1 MVRPSPILVR
11 SGSATEAVSSMHE
24 APSLRPI
31 AGGTQVMADQGLG
44 LTNPNGYLTLGGIEA
59 LRHVSIDQHTLR
71 IGALVTL
78 RDLQR
83 VEGLPSL
90 LAQALRALGT
100 PQVRA
105 RATVGGNIAHPR
117 PDHTLPPC
125 LIALDARVTI
135 VQKTG
140 ESTLT
145 MSDLAAGGLPQG
157 SLITGIEFAQP
168 DGGAVFARVGPR
180 NGPCYA
186 TAAIAVVVDTAARK
200 VRTGLGGVGPN
211 ALGAPQADEFASAAM
226 DWSRL
231 AIGDDAIA
239 AYAQAVRAACH
250 PITDVTATAAYREHA
265 ITVLARRSLAR
276 ACEGAQS

>member
-1 MVRPSPILVR
+1 MSPSISTPSA
-11 SGSATEAVSSMHE
+11 SGLLSPCGTCSAS
-24 APSLRPI
+24 
-31 AGGTQVMADQGLG
+31 
-44 LTNPNGYLTLGGIEA
+44 
-59 LRHVSIDQHTLR
+59 
-71 IGALVTL
+71 
-78 RDLQR
+78 RDC
-83 VEGLPSL
+83 PACS
-90 LAQALRALGT
+90 
-100 PQVRA
+100 
-105 RATVGGNIAHPR
+105 PR
-117 PDHTLPPC
+117 PCGRWGHRRFEREPPWVAISRTPDPITPSPC

-211 ALGAPQADEFASAAM
+211 ALGAPEADEFASAAM

-239 AYAQAVRAACH
+239 GYAQAVRAACD

-265 ITVLARRSLAR
+265 ITVMARRSLAR
-276 ACEGAQS
+276 ACEGGHS